1 MIASFF
7 YKKYINI
14 IKVIVK
20 KFFHIDKKANLFCT
34 ILSITLV
41 SFSSLCSANDDV
53 FTVYDI
59 TVNAKARTSS
69 QARSEGIERAQEKA
83 LSQLFERLVP
93 SDYHI
98 KIPNL
103 SRKDVID
110 HVMDFS
116 VYNEKSSSSRYSA
129 NLVVR
134 FQPEKIRSTL
144 RFSNIPFAEAISKPV
159 IIIPLYHPS
168 IVSDPILW
176 ANPNPWSQAWV
187 SLNKEKSLVERLLPY
202 ADLEDMTGL
211 NIEDIVTID
220 NKRINSWARR
230 YNTDNIVIASAF
242 IMAGEENSSLRIE
255 LYFVKDSYEII
266 IDFLDSKNNNLN
278 ELFMDAVKK
287 SWISIE
293 DRWRNKNV
301 LQYNV
306 TGKIMVNVQLT
317 SLKKWHV
324 LEKKIGGVPLVE
336 KINLSSITKNI
347 AEISIDFLG
356 NQEQLIIALSEND
369 IELFQQ
375 KNSWYLKE
383 KL

>member
-20 KFFHIDKKANLFCT
+20 KAFHLGIKASSFCIIFSV
-34 ILSITLV
+34 ILI
-41 SFSSLCSANDDV
+41 SFSSLCIANDDV

-83 LSQLFERLVP
+83 ISQLFEKLVP

-116 VYNEKSSSSRYSA
+116 VYNERSSSSRYSA

-176 ANPNPWSQAWV
+176 ANPNPWSQAWT
-187 SLNKEKSLVERLLPY
+187 SLKKEKGLVDSILPY
-202 ADLEDMTGL
+202 ADLEDMSGL
-211 NIEDIVTID
+211 NIEDITALD
-220 NKRINSWARR
+220 TKRINSWARR
-230 YNTDNIVIASAF
+230 YTTGNIIIASAY
-242 IMAGEENSSLRIE
+242 IMMGEQNSSLRIE
-255 LYFVKDSYEII
+255 LYFLKDSHEIT
-266 IDFLDSKNNNLN
+266 IDVLDANNNDIT

-287 SWISIE
+287 SLISIE
-293 DRWRNKNV
+293 DRWKNKNV
-301 LQYNV
+301 LQYNM
-306 TGKIMVNVQLT
+306 TGQIIVNVRLT
-317 SLKKWHV
+317 SLQKWHM
-324 LEKKIGGVPLVE
+324 LEKKIGRVPLVD

-347 AEISIDFLG
+347 AEISINFLG
-356 NQEQLIIALSEND
+356 NQEQLVLALSEND
-369 IELFQQ
+369 IELFQDE
-375 KNSWYLKE
+375 NSWFLRE

>member
-1 MIASFF
+1 MTASFF